1 MSKMTEERL
10 AELRTLLTSA
20 YQEPEWGEIND
31 IAHELFEYIE
41 QLRAENERLTV
52 LLGRALVYV
61 DRLTA
66 ALDTIANDSDTAY
79 MACSDLPACSGDSFK
94 PETHNK
100 ECAVRIAYDALNP
113 EPTA

>member
-1 MSKMTEERL
+1 MGEPMTDEQL
-10 AELRTLLTSA
+10 AEQRRQRDYTRERGIGGWPFNYAFVSTLHA
-20 YQEPEWGEIND
+20 QAVDEID
-31 IAHELFEYIE
+31 R
-41 QLRAENERLTV
+41 LRADNE
-52 LLGRALVYV
+52 
-61 DRLTA
+61 RLTA

-113 EPTA
+113 EPTS